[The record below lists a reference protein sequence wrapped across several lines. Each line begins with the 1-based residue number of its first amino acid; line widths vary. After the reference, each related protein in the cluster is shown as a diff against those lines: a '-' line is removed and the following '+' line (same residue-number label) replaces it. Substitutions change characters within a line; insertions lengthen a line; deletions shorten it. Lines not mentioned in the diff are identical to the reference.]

1 MVDVFDREH
10 GFKKQSIVASE
21 TREVREGN
29 SPVLNFHEKAQD
41 NKKKGISF
49 FRGTLCRLLERM
61 PV

>member
-10 GFKKQSIVASE
+10 GSEGQSIIASE
-21 TREVREGN
+21 SRERRERY